1 MYDMPGASSI
11 RLKNLQKVP
20 YSLTHTA
27 FLYDGSKLLVAN
39 IRNFRKIFSEKRA
52 DIDNYVSENKLN
64 LNKAQDALKLFNF
77 LNL

>member
-1 MYDMPGASSI
+1 
-11 RLKNLQKVP
+11 
-20 YSLTHTA
+20 
-27 FLYDGSKLLVAN
+27 LLVAN